1 MKASSQK
8 TFEMLG
14 GGQGGQRERKRGRER
29 GLQHVGFLVIDTNQ
43 TQKPLSE
50 LLFCLFVGFCWLFA
64 CRMRSTRCVTEISF
78 DIKCP
83 FHFSSSNQACLIRE
97 PVYSTQSYRV
107 ASVCSSD
114 GISYASSKILL
125 LHAPLCPG
133 LSQPLLLL
141 SNQPH
146 CCSWP

>member
-14 GGQGGQRERKRGRER
+14 GGQGGQRERKRAAACWFPCDRHKSNSKTSFWAAFFVCLLDFVDCLLVGWDLR
-29 GLQHVGFLVIDTNQ
+29 GVLQRF
-43 TQKPLSE
+43 PLTSNVLFIFPAAIRPAWSE
-50 LLFCLFVGFCWLFA
+50 NLYIA
-64 CRMRSTRCVTEISF
+64 HRAI
-78 DIKCP
+78 
-83 FHFSSSNQACLIRE
+83 
-97 PVYSTQSYRV
+97 YSYRV

-125 LHAPLCPG
+125 LHAPPCPG